1 MTSIEAALNL
11 LRNIKPTKKEVC
23 KVKILL
29 SAHGEWVTSK
39 HIRANANFKGWQ
51 CLSLVKLMNEGY
63 LEQRRMMH
71 IVNSGKKCPCMFYRC
86 TAKGTKYVTKLMK

>member
-1 MTSIEAALNL
+1 MTSIQAALKL
-11 LRNIKPTKKEVC
+11 LGAIKPTKKEVC

-29 SAHGEWVTSK
+29 AAHGEWVTSRQ
-39 HIRANANFKGWQ
+39 IRTNAKFKGWQ

-71 IVNSGKKCPCMFYRC
+71 IVNSGKKCLCMFYRC
-86 TAKGTKYVTKLMK
+86 TPKGTKYVTKLMK